1 MLKTFTGPM
10 DFFGRIFM
18 LLLVP
23 VDSFQDERFCRL
35 NVEVYDLLQP
45 LPCQLVGPCL

>member
-10 DFFGRIFM
+10 DFFGMIFM

-23 VDSFQDERFCRL
+23 VDSFQDESFCRL
-35 NVEVYDLLQP
+35 NVEV
-45 LPCQLVGPCL
+45 